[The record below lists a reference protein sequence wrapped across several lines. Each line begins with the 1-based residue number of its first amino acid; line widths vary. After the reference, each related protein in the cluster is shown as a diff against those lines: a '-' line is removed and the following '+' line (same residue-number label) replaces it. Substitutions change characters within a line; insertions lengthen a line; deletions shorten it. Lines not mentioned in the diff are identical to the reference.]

1 MTDNQRAAAYFT
13 FYGVQ
18 IARSSRFRLPASE
31 SHARA
36 AKSEAISLH
45 VVFTSHGRKQ
55 KTFG

>member
-13 FYGVQ
+13 FCGVQ

-36 AKSEAISLH
+36 AKSEAIRRSG
-45 VVFTSHGRKQ
+45 VW
-55 KTFG
+55 